1 VKLFVPQVR
10 PGPAVA
16 SPAPRRA
23 SSFDSGTMS
32 WGMYVVPDDP
42 IRNTPEK
49 AEKYYKVVWAMM
61 DQEKVDNLNRT
72 T

>member
-1 VKLFVPQVR
+1 
-10 PGPAVA
+10 
-16 SPAPRRA
+16 
-23 SSFDSGTMS
+23 MS

-72 T
+72 LDPKDIEAAAKVLRA